1 MAKGECFIFAGPE
14 IGEKHDELEN
24 LRKRLA
30 GSDSSALET
39 TSFYAGETPVGDIVS
54 LLQNGSLFCD
64 ARLILVK
71 SAELIKKTEADILAS
86 YINSPNDDTT
96 LVFISD
102 ATKIEKKIEDAVCA
116 GGKKNNKRIF
126 WELQDSRKPQWVQNF
141 FSRQGFS
148 IHDDGIA
155 AILEM
160 VENNTDALRREC
172 SMLTLFFGGK
182 NEKEA
187 SRARMINAEDVER
200 LLSHTRS
207 ESAFTLFS
215 AIAEADF
222 SKSIEI
228 SHSLLAS
235 GEAPAAIF
243 AGLLWCFHRFRD
255 YCELAARNTLSDF
268 ELQKVGITVAKSKID
283 YRNAVGN
290 FGLNAADT
298 IIALSAEYDLATRA
312 DSALQIILMDIYLY
326 KLFGLKKINR
336 GKA

>member
-1 MAKGECFIFAGPE
+1 MSKGECFIFAGPE
-14 IGEKHDELEN
+14 IGEKQDELEN

-30 GSDSSALET
+30 GNNNSALEI
-39 TSFYAGETPVGDIVS
+39 TSFYAGETPIADIVA

-64 ARLILVK
+64 TRLILIK
-71 SAELIKKTEADILAS
+71 SAELIKKTEADALAS
-86 YINSPNDDTT
+86 YIKSPNDDTT
-96 LVFISD
+96 LVFIAD

-126 WELQDSRKPQWVQNF
+126 WELQDHRKPQWVRNF

-148 IHDDGIA
+148 IHDEGIA

-172 SMLTLFFGGK
+172 SMLMLFFGGK
-182 NEKEA
+182 NQKKG
-187 SRARMINAEDVER
+187 MIQAEDVER

-228 SHSLLAS
+228 AHALLAS
-235 GEAPAAIF
+235 GESPAAIF
-243 AGLLWCFHRFRD
+243 PGLLWCFHRFRD
-255 YCELAARNTLSDF
+255 YCELAAQNILSDF
-268 ELQKVGITVAKSKID
+268 ELQKIGITVAKSKID
-283 YRNAVGN
+283 YRNAAAN

-312 DSALQIILMDIYLY
+312 DSAFQTILMDMYIYKVFAL
-326 KLFGLKKINR
+326 R
-336 GKA
+336 TRSSRR